1 MGKNLGILVVSMGL
15 LLAGTP
21 MAAHHAFAP
30 EFDVNDPVR
39 VEGTVVKLDMV
50 NPHSWLYVDA
60 TEPDG
65 TVTHWRFEMGSPNS
79 LFRLGWKRD
88 TVPAG
93 IGVVVTGLPCQGRR
107 AGGKRPL
114 GDIGQRARTAE
125 RRVESR
131 TIVAPLQGRSNS
143 DFQRAA

>member
-30 EFDVNDPVR
+30 EFDVDEPVR

-79 LFRLGWKRD
+79 LFRIGWRRD

-93 IGVVVTGLPCQGRR
+93 IGVVVTGFRAK
-107 AGGKRPL
+107 AGGP
-114 GDIGQRARTAE
+114 
-125 RRVESR
+125 
-131 TIVAPLQGRSNS
+131 VANGRSVTLAS
-143 DFQRAA
+143 GQELLSGGSTPER